1 MIQKVNI
8 DDLIHD
14 LAVNE
19 LMGEMD
25 DFFHEE
31 FTLYINGDSDIKE
44 IKPEYEDLY
53 HNYLRKYRE
62 IVQKNVIK

>member
-31 FTLYINGDSDIKE
+31 FELYVNDDSEIKE
-44 IKPEYEDLY
+44 IKPEHLDLIFPEPKFY
-53 HNYLRKYRE
+53 TL
-62 IVQKNVIK
+62 

>member
-31 FTLYINGDSDIKE
+31 FTLYINGDEQIKE
-44 IKPEYEDLY
+44 IKPEYLDLY
-53 HNYLRKYRE
+53 QSYIAKYQV
-62 IVQKNVIK
+62 IVTNNIVK